1 MRALLEQSFRAAVAA
16 ADPLRIL
23 PNHLPAAPRGR
34 TFVAAA
40 GKAAAS
46 MALAVE
52 RHWPPGAP
60 LEGLAIT
67 RYAHGLP
74 TARIRV
80 LEAGHPVPDAA
91 GEAGAR
97 ELLARVR
104 GLGQDDLLLA
114 LVSGGG
120 SSLLS
125 LPAPGVT
132 MEGLKAMTR
141 ELLRC
146 GAPIQ
151 EINTARKHLSA
162 IQGGRLAAACRAP
175 VLALII
181 SDVTGDD
188 PTHIASGPCA
198 PDPSTVADAQAVL
211 RKYGIR
217 APGAFSE
224 TPKPG
229 DTLFARVENRVIATA
244 RRSLETAAAVFAAQ
258 GIAPVILGDDITG
271 EASEVARSM
280 AQQARSARRPAVLIS
295 GGECTVT
302 LRGAGGRGGPRLERP
317 LVEQRA
323 QYGRIAPPRGRVR
336 QCPPHGAQAVAVT
349 HAARARSPPDRAT
362 RWLGGTARRTRAGRR
377 GGRSRGAP
385 VRVQLGRRPAAA
397 TSSKDG
403 CACRSPAWTV
413 MGAPSGRDPGRRS
426 EEQNGARVGDGREC
440 GAQPAPGSPAFITGS
455 SRAPCALE
463 PNDVGFVRPTRV

>member
-16 ADPLRIL
+16 ADPLKIL
-23 PNHLPAAPRGR
+23 PAHLPRPPRGR

-52 RHWPPGAP
+52 RHWPRGAP

-74 TARIRV
+74 TERIRV
-80 LEAGHPVPDAA
+80 IEAGHPVPDAA

-97 ELLARVR
+97 QMLDGVR
-104 GLGQDDLLLA
+104 ALGPDDLLLA

-125 LPAPGVT
+125 LPAAGVT
-132 MEGLKAMTR
+132 MDGLKAMTR

-175 VLALII
+175 VLALIV

-198 PDPSTVADAQAVL
+198 PDPTTIADAQAVL
-211 RKYGIR
+211 RKYGIP
-217 APGAFSE
+217 APGPFSE

-229 DTLFARVENRVIATA
+229 NPLFARVENRVIATA
-244 RRSLETAAAVFAAQ
+244 RRSLEAAAGVFAAR
-258 GIAPVILGDDITG
+258 GIVPINLGDAITG
-271 EASEVARSM
+271 EASEVAKTM
-280 AQQARSARRPAVLIS
+280 AAQAREAQRPSVLIS

-302 LRGAGGRGGPRLERP
+302 VRGTGGRGGRCAEFLLALALALEGVP
-317 LVEQRA
+317 GVHA
-323 QYGRIAPPRGRVR
+323 IAADTDGIDGSEDNA
-336 QCPPHGAQAVAVT
+336 GALLSPDT
-349 HAARARSPPDRAT
+349 LARAAAQGIDAKEMLDANDSYGFFSP
-362 RWLGGTARRTRAGRR
+362 LGDL
-377 GGRSRGAP
+377 
-385 VRVQLGRRPAAA
+385 VV
-397 TSSKDG
+397 
-403 CACRSPAWTV
+403 
-413 MGAPSGRDPGRRS
+413 
-426 EEQNGARVGDGREC
+426 
-440 GAQPAPGSPAFITGS
+440 TG
-455 SRAPCALE
+455 
-463 PNDVGFVRPTRV
+463 PTRTNVNDFRAILLA

>member
-1 MRALLEQSFRAAVAA
+1 MRALLEQSFRAALAA
-16 ADPLRIL
+16 ADPLKIL
-23 PNHLPAAPRGR
+23 PAHLPRPPRGR

-52 RHWPPGAP
+52 RHWPRGAP

-74 TARIRV
+74 TERIRV
-80 LEAGHPVPDAA
+80 IEAGHPVPDAA

-97 ELLARVR
+97 ELLERVHALDP
-104 GLGQDDLLLA
+104 GDLLLA

-132 MEGLKAMTR
+132 MDGLKAMTR

-151 EINTARKHLSA
+151 EINTVRKHLSA
-162 IQGGRLAAACRAP
+162 IQGGRLAAACRAR
-175 VLALII
+175 VLALVI

-198 PDPSTVADAQAVL
+198 PDPTTVADAQAVL
-211 RKYGIR
+211 HKYGIA
-217 APGAFSE
+217 APGPFSE

-229 DTLFARVENRVIATA
+229 DPLFARVENRVIATA
-244 RRSLETAAAVFAAQ
+244 RRSLDAAATVFGAA
-258 GIAPVILGDDITG
+258 GIAPINLGDAITG
-271 EASEVARSM
+271 EASEVARTM
-280 AQQARSARRPAVLIS
+280 AAQARQARRPSVLIS

-302 LRGAGGRGGPRLERP
+302 MRGTGGRGGRCAEFLLALAIELRG
-317 LVEQRA
+317 A
-323 QYGRIAPPRGRVR
+323 AGIHAIAADTDGIDGSEDNA
-336 QCPPHGAQAVAVT
+336 GALLAPDT
-349 HAARARSPPDRAT
+349 LARAAAKGIDAKKMLAAHDSYGFFVA
-362 RWLGGTARRTRAGRR
+362 LGGLI
-377 GGRSRGAP
+377 
-385 VRVQLGRRPAAA
+385 V
-397 TSSKDG
+397 
-403 CACRSPAWTV
+403 
-413 MGAPSGRDPGRRS
+413 
-426 EEQNGARVGDGREC
+426 
-440 GAQPAPGSPAFITGS
+440 TG
-455 SRAPCALE
+455 
-463 PNDVGFVRPTRV
+463 PTRTNVNDYRALLIA